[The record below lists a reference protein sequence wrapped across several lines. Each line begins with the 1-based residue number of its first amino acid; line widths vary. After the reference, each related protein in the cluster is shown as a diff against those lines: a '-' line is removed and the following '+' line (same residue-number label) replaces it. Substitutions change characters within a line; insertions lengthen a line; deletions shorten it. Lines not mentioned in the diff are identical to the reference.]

1 MPASS
6 KKARKGAARKSAS
19 RKAPRVKKVKTA
31 KRAAAKTRAKAK
43 TKTSRAKPKKK
54 SAAKRKAKK
63 SAARGKAVSRSRAKS
78 KSKKPAKKV
87 KAKVKAKAASRARVK
102 PKAKPKAQPKAA
114 AVKKKDAVQKPA
126 PAKDK
131 VAARGKDKD
140 DKAAKPLPVAADKN
154 AAVQKEKAAP
164 KRPSRARKSN
174 KRGILDFG
182 GGVGEGWKQKAIVDL
197 LKRGNEAGYVTR
209 AQISDEIPDN
219 EVDVEESIEVLAA
232 SLIDGGVMV
241 YETPPDQ
248 DELLINDN
256 AVAVPG
262 GDLEDQAD
270 AVISSFVGNTR
281 TTDPVRMYMREM
293 SASQLLTREQ
303 EIKIALRIESG
314 LRRIVQA
321 LSHCPTI
328 VEDII
333 VCGRKIRGE
342 DITEKKPSAEPRPLE
357 AILNNNKALAATDIV
372 DGIFDEEFPPAD
384 FADDPLPVPSAE
396 DAKYA
401 AAEENADDSDN
412 ENEEESA
419 DPPALSSE
427 AKQIADVSETLMADL
442 AEAQRLYIRNAK
454 RGSKR
459 ARMKHQERI
468 TAVMSRF
475 CFSEKTVRPLKEWMR
490 DKREQIDDYQRII
503 RECCAR
509 DLGMKRKNFNDYFP
523 GNETDQQWLDKLPPE
538 VHWHRDKNGI
548 LKVRG
553 QQTNIANTLA
563 TTGLAAEELRRLDDE
578 LADRDRIV
586 KEAKAEMVKANL
598 RLVISIAKK
607 YTNRGLH
614 FLDLIQEGNIGLMKA
629 VDKFQYRRGFKFST
643 YATWWIRQAITR
655 AIADQGRTIRIPVHM
670 IETINKLNR
679 VSRQLMQRN
688 GTEPSPEELAEA
700 MELPLARVNRILKVA
715 KEPKSLETPV
725 GDDDATLMDF
735 IKDPNAR
742 DSMDSVMQKDTKK
755 FLRDYLYQELAPR
768 EAKVLCMRFGID
780 IDNEY
785 TLEEVGRQFE
795 VTRER
800 IRQIEAK
807 ALRKLRQPKRA
818 RALSERL
825 GPEFAALISAA
836 R

>member
-6 KKARKGAARKSAS
+6 KKARRSAAGKSAS
-19 RKAPRVKKVKTA
+19 SRKSRASKKQAA
-31 KRAAAKTRAKAK
+31 KRAVAKRRVK
-43 TKTSRAKPKKK
+43 TKTSRVKPKKK
-54 SAAKRKAKK
+54 IAVKKKAKK
-63 SAARGKAVSRSRAKS
+63 KTPARG
-78 KSKKPAKKV
+78 
-87 KAKVKAKAASRARVK
+87 KAASRARGKARKVVAKKTKKKVKAKAKTKARVKAKVKPK
-102 PKAKPKAQPKAA
+102 PKAKAVKTKPAAKKAAPVKAEAAAPVKPVKAA
-114 AVKKKDAVQKPA
+114 ADKTAAPQKP
-126 PAKDK
+126 
-131 VAARGKDKD
+131 
-140 DKAAKPLPVAADKN
+140 
-154 AAVQKEKAAP
+154 
-164 KRPSRARKSN
+164 SRSKRKSG

-342 DITEKKPSAEPRPLE
+342 DISEKKPSDEPRPLE
-357 AILNNNKALAATDIV
+357 AIISSNKALAATDIV

-384 FADDPLPVPSAE
+384 FADDPLPVPSGD
-396 DAKYA
+396 DARYA
-401 AAEENADDSDN
+401 AAEENADDSDNEN

-427 AKQIADVSETLMADL
+427 AKKIDDVSETLMADL
-442 AEAQRLYIRNAK
+442 AEAHRLYRRAR

-459 ARMKHQERI
+459 AQMKHQERI

-700 MELPLARVNRILKVA
+700 MELPLAKVNRIMKVA

-742 DSMDSVMQKDTKK
+742 DSMEQVLQKDTKK